1 MHTVIGLAWCLALT
15 PIVLAQNDGPPSV
28 LIVTAHPDDEALF
41 AGSIYRLTQ
50 EVGGT
55 ADLALVTDGAGGYRY
70 STLAENL
77 YGMEL
82 TDPEVAR
89 EYLPAIRKKELLSG
103 GAIIGLRKYFFLDQ
117 PDTGRTP
124 DPDSILATVWDSRY
138 VTDQL
143 VTILQKNDYDF
154 LLVFLPLPD
163 SHGHHKAAAL
173 LGIRAAK
180 SLESDSKPVVLGAW
194 ISSEDD
200 STALEYHGLEGYPD
214 FRATSVKSLFRFD
227 RTHPIVGNDRLNY
240 KIPANWLI
248 AEHKSQGTMQLFM
261 NRGDYEE
268 YWIFSSNDEDA
279 QQRAERYFELLNTYA
294 SE

>member
-1 MHTVIGLAWCLALT
+1 MLAPVAG
-15 PIVLAQNDGPPSV
+15 AQDDGSPPSV

-55 ADLALVTDGAGGYRY
+55 ADLVLVTDGAGGYRY

-77 YGMEL
+77 YGLDL

-103 GAIIGLRKYFFLDQ
+103 GAIIGLRKYYFLDQ
-117 PDTGRTP
+117 PDTGKTP
-124 DPDSILATVWDSRY
+124 DPDSILATVWDSRF

-143 VTILQKNDYDF
+143 VSILQKNRYDF
-154 LLVFLPLPD
+154 VLVFLPLPD

-173 LGIRAAK
+173 LGIRAIKALA
-180 SLESDSKPVVLGAW
+180 SESRPVVLGAW
-194 ISSEDD
+194 ISSEGD
-200 STALEYHGLEGYPD
+200 STSLKYRGLDGYAD
-214 FRATSVKSLFRFD
+214 FDATSVESLFRFD

-268 YWIFSSNDEDA
+268 YWIFSVNGEGA
-279 QQRAERYFELLNTYA
+279 RARASRYFSLLNTYQP
-294 SE
+294 E